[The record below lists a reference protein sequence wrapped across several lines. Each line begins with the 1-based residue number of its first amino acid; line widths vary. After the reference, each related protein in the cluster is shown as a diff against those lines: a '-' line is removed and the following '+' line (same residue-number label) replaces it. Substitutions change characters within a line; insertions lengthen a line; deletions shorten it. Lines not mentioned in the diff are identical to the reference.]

1 MVEKKAGKPAAKI
14 PEPKGPVV
22 APDAPAA
29 TISPAVAQAAAAQV
43 PTAPAVIAPVPAA
56 PEPAAPEAPEP
67 VAKIAAEPGAA
78 ARNFQGFLKG
88 FDFSKLFSEMKV
100 PALPDVEG
108 VLATHKRNL
117 EALSDAN
124 RVALE
129 GAQAV
134 ARRHLEILQSTM
146 SELTDGIKSLS
157 VTQAP
162 ASRAAKQAELL
173 KHAYESAVSN
183 TRELGDLIQ
192 KSNTEAMQK
201 LNHRFSEA
209 MNEVKALFNKL

>member
-1 MVEKKAGKPAAKI
+1 MVEKKTIKP
-14 PEPKGPVV
+14 P
-22 APDAPAA
+22 
-29 TISPAVAQAAAAQV
+29 AAAAAHTARVQAPFTALGASAADKAEAAGYGV
-43 PTAPAVIAPVPAA
+43 DAAPATSPVFP
-56 PEPAAPEAPEP
+56 
-67 VAKIAAEPGAA
+67 
-78 ARNFQGFLKG
+78 GFLKD
-88 FDFSKLFSEMKV
+88 FDFSKLFKEMKV
-100 PALPDVEG
+100 PAVPDMEA

-134 ARRHLEILQSTM
+134 ARRHFEIMQATM
-146 SELTDGIKSLS
+146 SELTESVKSFA
-157 VTQAP
+157 VPEAP
-162 ASRAAKQAELL
+162 ASRAARQAELL
-173 KHAYESAVSN
+173 KHAYENAVSN

-209 MNEVKALFNKL
+209 MSEVKALFNKL

>member
-1 MVEKKAGKPAAKI
+1 MVAKKAAKPAKI
-14 PEPKGPVV
+14 LAPKRPVA
-22 APDAPAA
+22 APNPPAA
-29 TISPAVAQAAAAQV
+29 TVSPAVAQAATAQAHA
-43 PTAPAVIAPVPAA
+43 APAIAAPALPAPQPAA
-56 PEPAAPEAPEP
+56 PAPKPA
-67 VAKIAAEPGAA
+67 AAEPGD
-78 ARNFQGFLKG
+78 ARKFQGFLKE
-88 FDFSKLFSEMKV
+88 FDFSKLFSELKV
-100 PALPDVEG
+100 PAVPDVEA

-146 SELTDGIKSLS
+146 SELTDSIKSLT

-183 TRELGDLIQ
+183 ARELGDLIQ
-192 KSNTEAMQK
+192 KSNSDALQK

>member
-1 MVEKKAGKPAAKI
+1 MVEKKSAKPAT
-14 PEPKGPVV
+14 PVA

-29 TISPAVAQAAAAQV
+29 TIAAAAS
-43 PTAPAVIAPVPAA
+43 AVAA
-56 PEPAAPEAPEP
+56 PEKPAAHALP
-67 VAKIAAEPGAA
+67 
-78 ARNFQGFLKG
+78 GFLKD
-88 FDFSKLFSEMKV
+88 FDFSKTFSELKV
-100 PALPDVEG
+100 PAIPDMEAI
-108 VLATHKRNL
+108 LATHKRNL

-134 ARRHLEILQSTM
+134 ARRHLEIMQSTM
-146 SELTDGIKSLS
+146 SELTEGMKSMS
-157 VTQAP
+157 VTEAP
-162 ASRAAKQAELL
+162 ASRAAKHAELL
-173 KHAYESAVSN
+173 KHAYENAVSN

-209 MNEVKALFNKL
+209 MSEMKTLFNKL